1 MKALNDEDLEL
12 ISKAQDVITKNF
24 DFENNNHT
32 VGAAVRCKNG
42 NVYLGVNVYLNHGAC
57 AEIIAIGTAITAGER
72 EFDCIV
78 AISGEGDILPPC
90 GNCRQSSASGRS
102 RQDRRK
108 GSSSRAAAAAIHQF
122 GHRPFG

>member
-42 NVYLGVNVYLNHGAC
+42 NVY
-57 AEIIAIGTAITAGER
+57 
-72 EFDCIV
+72 
-78 AISGEGDILPPC
+78 
-90 GNCRQSSASGRS
+90 
-102 RQDRRK
+102 
-108 GSSSRAAAAAIHQF
+108 
-122 GHRPFG
+122 